1 MTRTPTT
8 FVTVTAIAIAA
19 RAFAWDIAIDAH
31 HSGCDVSLSP
41 YSPLL
46 PLLR

>member
-8 FVTVTAIAIAA
+8 IVTAKAIAA

-31 HSGCDVSLSP
+31 HSGLALARP
-41 YSPLL
+41 MPAPLL
-46 PLLR
+46 P

>member
-8 FVTVTAIAIAA
+8 FVTAKAIAA

-31 HSGCDVSLSP
+31 HSGRAIALP
-41 YSPLL
+41 LYSPLL
-46 PLLR
+46 P

>member
-8 FVTVTAIAIAA
+8 FVTAIAFAA
-19 RAFAWDIAIDAH
+19 RAFAWDEFLDTRLSGIASEIP
-31 HSGCDVSLSP
+31 L
-41 YSPLL
+41 PLL

>member
-8 FVTVTAIAIAA
+8 FVTANAFAA

-31 HSGCDVSLSP
+31 HTGHATARSMF
-41 YSPLL
+41 SPLL
-46 PLLR
+46 P

>member
-8 FVTVTAIAIAA
+8 IVTAKAIAA

-31 HSGCDVSLSP
+31 FSGHGQVVAWS
-41 YSPLL
+41 YMSPLL
-46 PLLR
+46 P

>member
-8 FVTVTAIAIAA
+8 IVTAKAIAA

-31 HSGCDVSLSP
+31 YSGHAIAWSLI
-41 YSPLL
+41 SPLL
-46 PLLR
+46 P